1 MKGVDSCGDLK
12 EPAKVAIALTK
23 ERGSPHFHYDFGDPS
38 GHEFGDPQRNSIF
51 MIFIKIQEE
60 YVVAISIL
68 R

>member
-12 EPAKVAIALTK
+12 EPAKVAIALAK

-51 MIFIKIQEE
+51 IKIQEE
-60 YVVAISIL
+60 YVIAISFL